1 MADNKQG
8 TASRAFLIE
17 MDGVS
22 AAQASEVSGL
32 GVKHEPFKINV
43 GGRANPI
50 IGRSGYEGEE
60 VTVKHAYALGST
72 GQEMFSWFGDYIR
85 GDRTDKLSFR
95 LIQLAE
101 NGYSTENVWDL
112 SECVPTAFM
121 HEGAK
126 ADSNDAAYFTLKFKP
141 TDVDFN

>member
-1 MADNKQG
+1 MANNG
-8 TASRAFLIE
+8 TASRAFIIE

-32 GVKHEPFKINV
+32 GIKAEPFKINV
-43 GGRANPI
+43 GGRPNPI
-50 IGRSGYEGEE
+50 QGRAGYEPEE

-72 GQEMFSWFGDYIR
+72 GQEMFSWFGDFIR
-85 GDRTDKLSFR
+85 GDRTDKISFR
-95 LIQLAE
+95 LVQLAE
-101 NGYSTENVWDL
+101 DGRTSLNTWDC
-112 SECVPTAFM
+112 SECVPTGFM